1 MILKF
6 ENTLIE
12 EIIKCIFKEANKQS
26 ANIELG
32 YRVCSLRCL
41 SDLVQFSSAHF
52 KDAYFEQYW
61 STFFVVYFEDNL
73 KEISL
78 KESQRFKQQLESLN
92 PKSIQDS
99 ENIVEESVSQQ
110 EADVVMKEPAPEDNA
125 EEENAALASLKRVC
139 LETIGKCWPYSTE
152 LQGL

>member
-12 EIIKCIFKEANKQS
+12 EIIKCIYKEANKQS
-26 ANIELG
+26 VNIELG
-32 YRVCSLRCL
+32 YRVCALRCL

-52 KDAYFEQYW
+52 KDTYFEQYW
-61 STFFVVYFEDNL
+61 STFFAVYFEDNL

-99 ENIVEESVSQQ
+99 ENIVEESVQQ
-110 EADVVMKEPAPEDNA
+110 EADVVMKESTPEDNA
-125 EEENAALASLKRVC
+125 EESVAAASLKRVC

-152 LQGL
+152 LQGF